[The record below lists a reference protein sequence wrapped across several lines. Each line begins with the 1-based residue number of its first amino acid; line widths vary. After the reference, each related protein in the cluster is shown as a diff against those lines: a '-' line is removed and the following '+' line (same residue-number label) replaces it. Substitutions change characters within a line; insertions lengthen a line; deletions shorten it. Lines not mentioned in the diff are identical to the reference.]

1 MLYHCKRTLHQ
12 ANRLWLNRNDV
23 RIEKFSQNSITVN
36 IQREQKIRRLNIN
49 RQQDVLTSNKICQVA
64 LLRELKK
71 EEFIAFFDQ
80 YIKLDAPQRRTLSV
94 QVFSGNHSA
103 EFKKAAAE
111 ADPPKTYRITDI
123 FGFKRSRPLYSSL
136 KGGPGR
142 ITMD

>member
-1 MLYHCKRTLHQ
+1 M
-12 ANRLWLNRNDV
+12 WLNRNAV

-49 RQQDVLTSNKICQVA
+49 CQQDVLTSNKICQVA

>member
-1 MLYHCKRTLHQ
+1 
-12 ANRLWLNRNDV
+12 LWLNRNAV

-49 RQQDVLTSNKICQVA
+49 CQQDVLTSNNICQVA

-103 EFKKAAAE
+103 EFKKAVAE
-111 ADPPKTYRITDI
+111 ADPPKAYRITDI